1 MSTNDRN
8 RVIESERESESVRTN
23 ERTRASENNDKSER
37 ERGTK
42 KSSKREARGNNSEKS
57 HIHADTHRYTPIYT
71 KKKHTYT
78 ETTQRY
84 EARKK
89 GNTSRENTPE
99 ESLGETR
106 VSVSTNGR
114 FEARKGIDRERI
126 FDPFSQMSRCC
137 GNESRARVEQS
148 G

>member
-1 MSTNDRN
+1 MRITT
-8 RVIESERESESVRTN
+8 RVNAKEERKRALN
-23 ERTRASENNDKSER
+23 ERQEEEIQENH
-37 ERGTK
+37 TYTLI
-42 KSSKREARGNNSEKS
+42 
-57 HIHADTHRYTPIYT
+57 HIDTHRYTR
-71 KKKHTYT
+71 KRNTYT
-78 ETTQRY
+78 EITQRY

>member
-37 ERGTK
+37 EEERRRALNERQEEEIQENHTYTLI
-42 KSSKREARGNNSEKS
+42 
-57 HIHADTHRYTPIYT
+57 HIDTHRYTR
-71 KKKHTYT
+71 KRNTYT